1 MRITRLLPLVLLVIG
16 ALVSGTALAQGS
28 GDDPI
33 VIIEIDGPMDQ
44 RLIDYTRGALEG
56 ESAHA
61 FILKIDSPGVSSGD
75 LAPLF
80 ETMST
85 LDAPVISWIGPT
97 PAVAFGGAAYIANNA
112 DIRTASPGI
121 EVGYLTPTVHKGDPV
136 SPSVVQGDDPD
147 RFVAVEEELAQAT
160 RTVTPDSPTIYG
172 FVDRLEPALGQLILS
187 LDGTVV
193 ERAGQ
198 TFEIDTASIESIDG
212 VERPVATRPVKFI
225 KTGLLDRFLRLGARP
240 ETAFLFLLV
249 GLAFAMFEFYAAGG
263 GLMAFVASVSFIVS
277 GYGLATLPMWWPA
290 VVMVVVGVGLL
301 VWGFGQ
307 NRTDWRAVVGSL
319 LLVAAGMLFTTTRP
333 QYPPA
338 MWMVLLAV
346 VTNVT
351 FIWYAL
357 TTVVRGRF
365 ATPTVGRED
374 ILGRRCLTVTDL
386 DPEGVVL
393 IDGER
398 WLATADRGVEIRPGV
413 PVEIVG
419 LTGLVLEVDPV
430 AAGGREDIR

>member
-1 MRITRLLPLVLLVIG
+1 MPIARVISVLAVFV
-16 ALVSGTALAQGS
+16 AVLVSGVAFGQGV

-44 RLIDYTRGALEG
+44 RLIDYTRAALED
-56 ESAHA
+56 EVAHA
-61 FILKIDSPGVSSGD
+61 FVLKIDSPGASSGD
-75 LAPLF
+75 LGPLF
-80 ETMST
+80 ETMAT
-85 LDAPVISWIGPT
+85 LPVPVISWIGPT
-97 PAVAFGGAAYIANNA
+97 PAAAFGGAAYVANHA
-112 DIRTASPGI
+112 DVRTAAPGI
-121 EVGYLTPTVHKGDPV
+121 QVGYLDPAVHKGDDQP
-136 SPSVVQGDDPD
+136 PSVRQGEDPD
-147 RFVAVEEELAQAT
+147 RFDAVEAVLSEAT
-160 RTVTPDSPTIYG
+160 RTVSMESPTIYG

-187 LDGTVV
+187 LDGEVV
-193 ERAGQ
+193 ERSGH
-198 TFEIDTASIESIDG
+198 TFELSTAGMESING

-263 GLMAFVASVSFIVS
+263 GLMAFVASMSLITS
-277 GYGLATLPMWWPA
+277 GYGLATLPIWWPA
-290 VVMVVVGVGLL
+290 VAMVVVAIGLL

-307 NRTDWRAVVGSL
+307 NRTDWRAIAGSV
-319 LLVAAGMLFTTTRP
+319 LLVAAGALFTTTRP

-346 VTNVT
+346 GASVA

-374 ILGRRCLTVTDL
+374 LLGRRCLSVTDL

-398 WLATADRGVEIRPGV
+398 WLATADRGIEIQAGAPA
-413 PVEIVG
+413 EIVG
-419 LTGLVLEVDPV
+419 LTGLVLEVDPLTTR
-430 AAGGREDIR
+430 GREESR